1 VNERQNGQ
9 WSAHLVGALRVH
21 PHKHCANYPP
31 QKDRGF
37 ARGLAEALAPAVRA
51 VVARVDRAVPLVG
64 VRTMDEVAR
73 LATARPRF
81 RAVMVS
87 TFAGL
92 ALLLAMVGV
101 FGVLAYSVQQRSR
114 EFGVR
119 IAFGATTTDVLGL
132 VLGSVARV
140 IVVGVAVGL
149 VAAPALGQSIAT
161 FLFGVQPLDPVTFA
175 SVAAVLTLTAA
186 VATAAP
192 ALRATRIDP
201 VVAFR
206 NE

>member
-1 VNERQNGQ
+1 
-9 WSAHLVGALRVH
+9 
-21 PHKHCANYPP
+21 
-31 QKDRGF
+31 
-37 ARGLAEALAPAVRA
+37 
-51 VVARVDRAVPLVG
+51 
-64 VRTMDEVAR
+64 MDEVAR

>member
-1 VNERQNGQ
+1 MYSGQ
-9 WSAHLVGALRVH
+9 WSAHPVGALRVY

-37 ARGLAEALAPAVRA
+37 ARGLAEALASAVRA

-206 NE
+206 SE